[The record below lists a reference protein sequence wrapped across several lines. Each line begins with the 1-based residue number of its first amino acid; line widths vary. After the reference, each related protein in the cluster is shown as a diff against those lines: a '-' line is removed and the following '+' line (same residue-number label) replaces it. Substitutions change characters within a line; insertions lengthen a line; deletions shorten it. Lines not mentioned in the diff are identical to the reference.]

1 LLIALPPSLY
11 NYKESNMTAWIL
23 WVALITSTG
32 GIDQKPYGT
41 YPTET
46 LCENAKKDLLAQWAA
61 ETGGTVTLHSKVT
74 CNRTYSLSH

>member
-1 LLIALPPSLY
+1 
-11 NYKESNMTAWIL
+11 MTAWIL

-61 ETGGTVTLHSKVT
+61 ETGGAVTLHSKVT

>member
-1 LLIALPPSLY
+1 
-11 NYKESNMTAWIL
+11 MTAWIL

-32 GIDQKPYGT
+32 GIDQKAYGT

-61 ETGGTVTLHSKVT
+61 ETGGAVTLHSKVT